1 MHYPDEKQK
10 FEKSHFKLWQ
20 QNEEICERI
29 ELNEKFAWK
38 IIPDIYGE
46 KYRPQDEKKKQE
58 FEKTAK
64 Q

>member
-1 MHYPDEKQK
+1 MQK

-38 IIPDIYGE
+38 IIPDVYGE
-46 KYRPQDEKKKQE
+46 KFRPQDEKKKQ
-58 FEKTAK
+58 
-64 Q
+64 